1 MIEES
6 SRIDIAE
13 VPIAHPITRLQRTK
27 IIPVHVRD
35 YALIPSCQVCLESPG
50 HPDRVKPLPPIVHMG
65 ETFVHV
71 DILIVKMQDQLRR
84 VDLSRLI
91 RIPPVGGQRIA
102 VEEAVAFV
110 ALRESLI

>member
-6 SRIDIAE
+6 SRIDISE
-13 VPIAHPITRLQRTK
+13 VRIAHPITRLQRTK
-27 IIPVHVRD
+27 IIPVHVRN
-35 YALIPSCQVCLESPG
+35 YALIPSCQVGLECSG
-50 HPDRVKPLPPIVHMG
+50 HADRVEALPPILHMG

-71 DILIVKMQDQLRR
+71 DILIVKMQDQFWR

-110 ALRESLI
+110 ALRE